1 MFIVFLYYS
10 FDICN
15 ISNFIVFHSW
25 YWSLVSSLFE
35 LIKES
40 AHLSIILF
48 SYLSMPLISAL
59 IFIALFILLAFILRF
74 SFLSHPWYHEFW
86 GAARW
91 VQWWPPG
98 RNIHIRI
105 PRIYKYCLIL
115 WNMIKVRV
123 LKRDTYP
130 GLSRS
135 ALHLITKV
143 FLQGTQERFER
154 QKKWWQY
161 DHRGRDVATSQGS
174 PGFTRSWRK
183 QGTESP
189 LETLGNL
196 ISDFRPPDLWE

>member
-1 MFIVFLYYS
+1 M
-10 FDICN
+10 
-15 ISNFIVFHSW
+15 
-25 YWSLVSSLFE
+25 SSLFE

-48 SYLSMPLISAL
+48 SYLSMSLISAP
-59 IFIALFILLAFILRF
+59 IFIALFILLAFILLF

-86 GAARW
+86 GGARW

-98 RNIHIRI
+98 RSIHIRI

-115 WNMIKVRV
+115 RNVIKVRV

-143 FLQGTQERFER
+143 FLQRTQERFETEKVVAIWPQR
-154 QKKWWQY
+154 Q
-161 DHRGRDVATSQGS
+161 RCGRKSKI
-174 PGFTRSWRK
+174 SWIHQK
-183 QGTESP
+183 
-189 LETLGNL
+189 LEEARNRITPRDFGKL
-196 ISDFRPPDLWE
+196 DFRLPASRPVRISVC